1 MGWVWE
7 VKIGP
12 IRKVLPASPVV
23 PCHTNDVEQFQI
35 IPDGP
40 KAFAVEIT
48 FHSGRTEIRRGFR
61 TKADAES
68 WMEKE
73 RVKAASAARMPIPNR
88 PR

>member
-1 MGWVWE
+1 M
-7 VKIGP
+7 
-12 IRKVLPASPVV
+12 
-23 PCHTNDVEQFQI
+23 EQYQI

-48 FHSGRTEIRRGFR
+48 CHSGRGEIRRGFR
-61 TKADAES
+61 TKADAEF

-73 RVKAASAARMPIPNR
+73 RAKAASAARMPIPNR